1 MTCGGSRSEWDD
13 DIVTEEERVL
23 GVGMAA
29 LLECDEE
36 LVLREFHPSGHAGFR
51 LHVRVEE
58 GLVRSADPEVGFM
71 HRGSEKLFESRDY
84 RQLMMLANRHDW
96 LSAFSSELVIA
107 LTLEAAAGI
116 VPPQRA
122 TWTRMLLAEAN
133 RVMAT
138 LSFLA
143 AVVEPADSRPA
154 VWGARERLV
163 RAQEVVTGSRV
174 HPMFTRIGG
183 VAAPISD
190 EALTEYDDVI
200 RELTTLTPRI
210 VDAVRVYSAPLAGV
224 ATLSRDEAIGFG
236 VSGAVARASGLDLDL
251 RRDDPYLAYREL
263 SDLLAVPGAVDGDV
277 PARYEVLAQQV
288 PVSLALMAAC
298 IDRLRSLG
306 PGAHDVVLPRTV
318 RAPEGVT
325 YGWIEGPLGITGC
338 LLASM
343 GDAMPWR
350 LKIRSASFAHAQCMT
365 TALVGTPYA
374 ELADAVMS
382 FFLVVGDI
390 DR

>member
-1 MTCGGSRSEWDD
+1 MTCGGSRSEWDE

-84 RQLMMLANRHDW
+84 RQLMMLANR
-96 LSAFSSELVIA
+96 
-107 LTLEAAAGI
+107 I

-133 RVMAT
+133 RVMAP

-343 GDAMPWR
+343 GNAMPWR

-374 ELADAVMS
+374 DLADAVMS